1 MVQGPPTS
9 GLQQPVGYHRAI
21 PLDDQWLSFSG
32 APLAARLP
40 QRLRCECDQGL
51 GPARGSHELHFE
63 GVWPVD
69 PDDRPEITSAQ
80 TGVRN
85 VTRQYNGVQ
94 KIEHDSPRE
103 NGHQTMRMSAVM
115 VCPTPRQ

>member
-1 MVQGPPTS
+1 V
-9 GLQQPVGYHRAI
+9 
-21 PLDDQWLSFSG
+21 
-32 APLAARLP
+32 
-40 QRLRCECDQGL
+40 RCECDYRL
-51 GPARGSHELHFE
+51 GPARGSHELYFE

-69 PDDRPEITSAQ
+69 LNDRPEITSAQ

-103 NGHQTMRMSAVM
+103 NGHQTWKVLFRMDDPHS
-115 VCPTPRQ
+115 PDRSRSPRWGSQDTIDLEFAPVGVDG